1 MDQVSTARRS
11 LQYWQD
17 RLAPIGQQ
25 HVLKFWAELSES
37 ERLSLIADLEQLPP
51 PAALEELVRQNVV
64 KYEPAR
70 IPLSQLRPAPFLPA
84 RPGID
89 HAGMYADAIRLGVQ
103 MIRQGKVAALTVAGG
118 QGTRLGFDGPKG
130 MLPISPVRNKLLFQ
144 LFAEYILGTQRRY
157 ETGPIAW
164 FIMTSPANDRQT
176 REFFAANRYFGLDGG
191 QVRFFVQGVM
201 PAFSPDGR
209 ILLAGKGRLA
219 LSPDGHG
226 GTLLALRR
234 TGCLEEMARAGVE
247 CISYFQVD
255 NPLVHCIDPLF
266 VGLHSVTKSQMSSK
280 MLFKA
285 DDFERVGNFASVDGK
300 VLVVEYSDLPK
311 ELATARNADGSRKFN
326 AGSIAIHAISRR
338 FVEDL
343 TADESRFKL
352 PWHRAIKKVAY
363 VDLGSGEVV
372 EPGEANAVKLET
384 FIFDAIPMA
393 TNPLILQTLREEEF
407 SPVKNATGVD
417 SIETCRRDQNRRAA
431 RWLGQAG
438 VSVPQTADGE
448 PDATIEISPL
458 MAVDADQLREN
469 LRDLPVIRPGM
480 KVYVG

>member
-1 MDQVSTARRS
+1 MDPVSAARQS

-17 RLAPIGQQ
+17 RLSRINQQ
-25 HVLKFWAELSES
+25 HVLKFWPELGEAQRAE
-37 ERLSLIADLEQLPP
+37 LIADLEQLPP
-51 PAALEELVRQNVV
+51 PAALGELVRRDVIE
-64 KYEPAR
+64 YEPPR
-70 IPLSQLRPAPFLPA
+70 VPLSQLRPAPYLPA
-84 RPGID
+84 RPGIEQ
-89 HAGMYADAIRLGVQ
+89 AGMYADAVKLGEQ
-103 MIRQGKVAALTVAGG
+103 LIRQGRVAALTVAGG

-130 MLPISPVRNKLLFQ
+130 MLPISPVKNKPLFQ
-144 LFAEYILGTQRRY
+144 LFAEYILGTQGRY
-157 ETGPIAW
+157 ETGRIAW
-164 FIMTSPANDRQT
+164 FIMTSPANDVQT
-176 REFFAANRYFGLDGG
+176 RQFFAANNYFGLDGA
-191 QVRFFVQGVM
+191 QVRFFTQGVM

-209 ILLAGKGRLA
+209 ILLAEKGRLA

-266 VGLHSVTKSQMSSK
+266 VGLHAMTKSQMSSK

-285 DDFERVGNFASVDGK
+285 DDFERVGNFASADGK
-300 VLVVEYSDLPK
+300 VMVVEYSDLPK
-311 ELATARNADGSRKFN
+311 ELATARNADGSRAFN

-338 FVEDL
+338 FIEEL
-343 TADESRFKL
+343 TADDSRFKL
-352 PWHRAIKKVAY
+352 PWHRAVKKVAY
-363 VDLGSGEVV
+363 VDLGSGELI

-393 TNPLILQTLREEEF
+393 QNPLILQTVREEEF

-431 RWLGQAG
+431 RWLEEAG
-438 VSVPQTADGE
+438 VKVPRRADGE

-458 MAVDADQLREN
+458 VALDADQLREE
-469 LRDLPVIRPGM
+469 LRERPVIRPGM
-480 KVYVG
+480 KVYIG